1 MREIPSPQLGFN
13 QAAHCPSL
21 QQQKTEKDRPRQ
33 DGRPRTPRAECNR
46 KEDTTMRA
54 FYSITLIAALACGS
68 ALAQPAT
75 QQSLRTPQKPVDHG
89 PFTPEASSA
98 YQGGGVI
105 LQGVPGAPQPT
116 PQPTPPGQTPANM
129 VKP

>member
-1 MREIPSPQLGFN
+1 
-13 QAAHCPSL
+13 
-21 QQQKTEKDRPRQ
+21 
-33 DGRPRTPRAECNR
+33 
-46 KEDTTMRA
+46 MRA
-54 FYSITLIAALACGS
+54 FYSITLIAALTCGP

-75 QQSLRTPQKPVDHG
+75 QQPPQKPVDHG

-98 YQGGGVI
+98 YLGGGVI
-105 LQGVPGAPQPT
+105 LQGAPGAPPPT